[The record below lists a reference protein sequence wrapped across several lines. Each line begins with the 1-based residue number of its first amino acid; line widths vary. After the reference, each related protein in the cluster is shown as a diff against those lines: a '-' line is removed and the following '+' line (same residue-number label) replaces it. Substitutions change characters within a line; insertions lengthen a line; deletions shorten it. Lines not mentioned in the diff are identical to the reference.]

1 MKLHLDPGS
10 PLPLYH
16 QLAEALRYRIAT
28 GALPPGTVLPS
39 LRDAARQW
47 NVNLHTVR
55 HAYTT
60 LGELGLVR
68 TEVPRGTVV
77 LGGSRRT
84 PGGAAD
90 RFLAR
95 MLHQARERFGLS
107 VGEVRQRLAL
117 LDEGAGGAGETVHV
131 IECSESQAAD
141 LAAQVSARLNLTAR
155 GWSLERPGEP
165 PAGPLVATYFHY
177 NDVRTRWPE
186 RFGSVR
192 FVAIHPDPALAA
204 RVAGFRRGGRGRT
217 TVLVCEREAAM
228 AANIAADVRAV
239 LPADRFEVKVR
250 VESSP
255 GTALAAAR
263 GGTPVLFAPRVWA
276 ALTPVER
283 ADRRAVEIRYLIEP
297 SDLAALGDQLGARPA
312 PSRRASSP
320 AVLRRAVTA

>member
-1 MKLHLDPGS
+1 MNLHLDPAS

-47 NVNLHTVR
+47 DVNLHTVR
-55 HAYTT
+55 HAYAT

-77 LGGSRRT
+77 LDGNRRA
-84 PGGAAD
+84 GGAAE
-90 RFLAR
+90 RFLSR
-95 MLHQARERFGLS
+95 MLHEARERFGLS
-107 VGEVRQRLAL
+107 LDEVRQRLTL
-117 LDEGAGGAGETVHV
+117 LDQDPGGAGETVHV

-141 LAAQVSARLNLTAR
+141 LAAQVRGRWNVEAR

-165 PAGPLVATYFHY
+165 PPGPLVATYFHY

-186 RFGSVR
+186 RFASIR

-204 RVAGFRRGGRGRT
+204 RVGQLRRGGRGRA
-217 TVLVCEREAAM
+217 TVFVCEREPAM
-228 AANIAADVRAV
+228 AENIAADVRAV
-239 LPADRFEVKVR
+239 LASDRYLVKAR

-255 GTALAAAR
+255 GATLATAPKA
-263 GGTPVLFAPRVWA
+263 TPVLFAPRVWA
-276 ALTPVER
+276 ALTPSDR
-283 ADRRAVEIRYLIEP
+283 ADPRAMEIRYRIDP
-297 SDLAALGDQLGARPA
+297 KDLAALGEQLGWSPMAARLTGPDL
-312 PSRRASSP
+312 SRRTVIA
-320 AVLRRAVTA
+320 